1 MTPNRSREGAGFFIV
16 SPTLD
21 RVLVLEAGEYLDV
34 PKGPRERNETPLQA
48 ALREIWNRSG
58 IKLTEGDMLTQDH
71 YRVGNVTMFLAMS
84 GKKPANSRGRNE
96 AMYVPWRTLE
106 ENCEDFLIPAV
117 EWAKEKSYG

>member
-1 MTPNRSREGAGFFIV
+1 MTPNRPREGAGFFIV

-21 RVLVLEAGEYLDV
+21 RVLVLEAGDYLDV

-58 IKLTEGDMLTQDH
+58 IKLTESDMLTQDH
-71 YRVGNVTMFLAMS
+71 YKVGNVTMFLAMS
-84 GKKPANSRGRNE
+84 SKKPANSRGRNE

-106 ENCEDFLIPAV
+106 ENCDELLVPAI
-117 EWAKEKSYG
+117 EWAKEKSFG